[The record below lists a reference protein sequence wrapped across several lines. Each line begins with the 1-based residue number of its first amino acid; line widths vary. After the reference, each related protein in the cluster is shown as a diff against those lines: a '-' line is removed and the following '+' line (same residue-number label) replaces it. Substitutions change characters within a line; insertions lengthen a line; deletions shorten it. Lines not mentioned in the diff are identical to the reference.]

1 MRRLTARTGFW
12 VTLTAL
18 GFVAVPHAPNARGA
32 PPEGPRGAAVS
43 VSIKNFDFTPEVVTI
58 AAGGAVRWINAD
70 VATHQI
76 TTGVVEAD
84 RPRPDGRISSPLL
97 VRDDEITATF
107 ATPGTYPYYC
117 GVHPFMHGTI
127 VVK

>member
-32 PPEGPRGAAVS
+32 PPEGPRGAAS

-58 AAGGAVRWINAD
+58 TTGGAVRWVNAD

-84 RPRPDGRISSPLL
+84 RPRPDGRISSRLL
-97 VRDDEITATF
+97 VRGDDFTAAF
-107 ATPGTYPYYC
+107 PAPGAYPYYC
-117 GVHPFMHGTI
+117 GVHPFMRGTV